1 VWDDLDAIEQ
11 SLLTVAAGER
21 TLDLACTS
29 WAAPPLSRG
38 VVKMTMRAAGR
49 LHELGLIGFYRIEDG
64 YPDLGEHEL
73 GLVFS
78 DRSHWECGPDDAG
91 RVDIPCRLMSSR
103 SDCLV
108 LPSGLFVVLG
118 TGLQT
123 AVQDADEAVR
133 ELPESRVVTDLP
145 GPERVVIRP
154 RTGRSTERRERLLV
168 KRVAKPTVRGIP
180 SHDDGLLP

>member
-1 VWDDLDAIEQ
+1 
-11 SLLTVAAGER
+11 
-21 TLDLACTS
+21 
-29 WAAPPLSRG
+29 
-38 VVKMTMRAAGR
+38 
-49 LHELGLIGFYRIEDG
+49 
-64 YPDLGEHEL
+64 
-73 GLVFS
+73 
-78 DRSHWECGPDDAG
+78 
-91 RVDIPCRLMSSR
+91 MSSR

-154 RTGRSTERRERLLV
+154 RTGRSTERRERLLM
-168 KRVAKPTVRGIP
+168 KSSAEPTVGGIP
-180 SHDDGLLP
+180 GHDDGLPPPTPE